1 MLVLRKGRQVCA
13 FKLLLS
19 KRERYD
25 AQDLTQR
32 FQERSPQGSEVAV
45 VIDTKGQILDFT
57 KAEKRAQIRVQVKEG
72 AKQRHMACYC
82 CWKKLPGGHSG
93 YTSVGSREMVQLVKT
108 LDAQV

>member
-19 KRERYD
+19 KREHYD
-25 AQDLTQR
+25 TQDLTQR
-32 FQERSPQGSEVAV
+32 IQERSPRGSEVAV

-72 AKQRHMACYC
+72 AS
-82 CWKKLPGGHSG
+82 GGTWLAIAAG
-93 YTSVGSREMVQLVKT
+93 RNCLVVARVT
-108 LDAQV
+108 HL